1 MGGISNDNLIF
12 CPLWASAGS
21 SGDSVS
27 FKSQS
32 FETVNWLAITRSV
45 CAKQPARVYSHIFV
59 ASAAAFV
66 RRKTHLKPA
75 QLCFS
80 FISLIKQWMRILKSA
95 REQELRQLF
104 FLGSVW
110 WAQHFVCKSQP
121 IRRKKTEA
129 LKQLV
134 SDKRRRAQCKRNK
147 DYFELWILKNAKW
160 AL

>member
-1 MGGISNDNLIF
+1 MESYITFLLRLCNKSDNFLCNQLNSTQIPCRTQMGGISNDNLIF

-32 FETVNWLAITRSV
+32 SETVNWLAITLSV

-66 RRKTHLKPA
+66 RQKTHLKPA

-80 FISLIKQWMRILKSA
+80 FISLIKQWMLILKSA

-104 FLGSVW
+104 FSALYDELSIL
-110 WAQHFVCKSQP
+110 FVRASQS
-121 IRRKKTEA
+121 EG
-129 LKQLV
+129 
-134 SDKRRRAQCKRNK
+134 KRLRH
-147 DYFELWILKNAKW
+147 
-160 AL
+160 